1 MNTQELKNKIIEIGK
16 LLWDK
21 GLVTGFN
28 GNISARVDANTLLI
42 TATGTSLGY
51 LKLQDVILI
60 NISGEVL
67 GEGRA
72 SSEKLMHTEIYKNL
86 PQVQAVVHTHPTY
99 TNGFFLANESF
110 TPKTFEA
117 KFYLGEVRSIEQTTP
132 SVTDAAPVIKE
143 LQANNIVVLRN
154 HGVVAVG
161 PDLFRTF
168 VLIQE
173 LEEQIKMDFVANHY
187 QQMPT
192 RGHVLQEQQ
201 NVSPSM
207 QEQPLPT
214 GGHLLEKVSPSPLPS
229 EVPLKVKASQGN
241 PLTQGKKYKLFSKEQ
256 IEEIVH
262 LVNTDT
268 QMQELGRKTAMN
280 MDLAVCLQETGDI
293 YSFKFENG
301 RITKTGHD
309 AQAEFLITASE
320 SIWRAVFNREID
332 PFVATTQKKMN
343 LRGDFARISKWY
355 APCSRIFQLWTKVPV
370 E

>member
-1 MNTQELKNKIIEIGK
+1 MQELKNKIIEIGK

-42 TATGTSLGY
+42 TATGASLGY

-67 GEGRA
+67 GEGKA
-72 SSEKLMHTEIYKNL
+72 SSEKLMHTEIYKNF
-86 PQVQAVVHTHPTY
+86 PQIQAVVHTHPTY
-99 TNGFFLANESF
+99 TNGFFLVNESF

-132 SVTDAAPVIKE
+132 SVTDTAPVIKE
-143 LQANNIVVLRN
+143 LKANNIVILRN

-161 PDLFRTF
+161 PDLFRAF

-173 LEEQIKMDFVANHY
+173 LEEQLKMDFVENYY
-187 QQMPT
+187 QQMLT

-201 NVSPSM
+201 NVSPS
-207 QEQPLPT
+207 T
-214 GGHLLEKVSPSPLPS
+214 LPS
-229 EVPLKVKASQGN
+229 ELGLNAKAPQGN
-241 PLTQGKKYKLFSKEQ
+241 PLTQVKKYKLFSKEQ
-256 IEEIVH
+256 IKEIVR
-262 LVNTDT
+262 LVNSDA
-268 QMQELGRKTAMN
+268 QMRELGRKTAMN
-280 MDLAVCLQETGDI
+280 MDLAVCLQETGEI

-309 AQAEFLITASE
+309 AQAEFLITANG

-355 APCSRIFQLWTKVPV
+355 APCSRIFQLWTEVPV

>member
-1 MNTQELKNKIIEIGK
+1 MGTEKLRNKIIEIGK

-42 TATGTSLGY
+42 TGTGTCLGY
-51 LKLQDVILI
+51 LNPQDLVLV
-60 NISGEVL
+60 NLAGEVI
-67 GEGRA
+67 GEGKA
-72 SSEKLMHTEIYKNL
+72 SSEKLMHTEIYKNF
-86 PQVQAVVHTHPTY
+86 PQIQAVVHTHPTY
-99 TNGFFLANESF
+99 TNGFFIANTSF

-117 KFYLGEVRSIEQTTP
+117 KFYLGEVKSIEQTTP

-154 HGVVAVG
+154 HGAVAMG
-161 PDLFRTF
+161 PDLFRAF

-173 LEEQIKMDFVANHY
+173 LEEQIKMDMVSVHY
-187 QQMPT
+187 QKMTNPT
-192 RGHVLQEQQ
+192 
-201 NVSPSM
+201 
-207 QEQPLPT
+207 PT
-214 GGHLLEKVSPSPLPS
+214 GGL
-229 EVPLKVKASQGN
+229 VPQANNPASV
-241 PLTQGKKYKLFSKEQ
+241 KKYKLFSKDQ
-256 IEEIVH
+256 IEEIVR
-262 LVNTDT
+262 LVNSDP
-268 QMQELGRKTAMN
+268 QMQELGSKTAMN

-301 RITKTGHD
+301 RIIKTGQD
-309 AQAEFLITASE
+309 AQAEFLITANE